1 MSLTGRS
8 KRELTPA
15 EKRNRRVGV
24 ICAATFAA
32 MVGAAYASV
41 PLYKAFCQVTGYD
54 GTVRKAEAAP
64 TEVLGK
70 TLDIRFDANVRD
82 LPWDFQALQT
92 SQTVK
97 IGETKVA
104 LFRVTN
110 RSDKPI
116 TGRAVFNVTPEQ
128 AGAYFEK
135 LSCFCFT
142 DQTIQA
148 GQTVEMPVLYFV
160 DPKYADDPDTKG
172 KGQVTLSYTFYPA
185 VDAKPATTTAKASAA
200 KPASGLGGPAAAG
213 L

>member
-8 KRELTPA
+8 KRPLTHA

-24 ICAATFAA
+24 ICALGFAA

-54 GTVRKAEAAP
+54 GTVRKADVAP
-64 TEVLGK
+64 TQVLGK
-70 TLDIRFDANVRD
+70 TLNIRFDANVRD
-82 LPWDFQALQT
+82 LPWDFAALQT
-92 SQTVK
+92 
-97 IGETKVA
+97 
-104 LFRVTN
+104 N
-110 RSDKPI
+110 HSDKAI

-172 KGQVTLSYTFYPA
+172 KGEVTLSYTFYPA
-185 VDAKPATTTAKASAA
+185 VDAKPAAKVAAAKAG
-200 KPASGLGGPAAAG
+200 KAG
-213 L
+213 

>member
-1 MSLTGRS
+1 MSQIAPSRPPLT
-8 KRELTPA
+8 A
-15 EKRNRRVGV
+15 AQKRNRRVGV
-24 ICAATFAA
+24 ICGLTFAG

-54 GTVRKAEAAP
+54 GTVRQAKAAP

-70 TLDIRFDANVRD
+70 TLSIRFDANVRD
-82 LPWDFQALQT
+82 LPWNFTALQT
-92 SQTVK
+92 AQTVK

-110 RSDKPI
+110 RSDKPM
-116 TGRAVFNVTPEQ
+116 TGRAVFNVVPEQ

-160 DPKYADDPDTKG
+160 DPKYAEDPDTKG
-172 KGQVTLSYTFYPA
+172 KGEVTLSYTFYPA
-185 VDAKPATTTAKASAA
+185 VDAKPAPATAKASAA

>member
-1 MSLTGRS
+1 MSQTAPSRPPLTH
-8 KRELTPA
+8 A
-15 EKRNRRVGV
+15 QKRNRRVGV
-24 ICAATFAA
+24 ICGLAFAG

-54 GTVRKAEAAP
+54 GTVRQAKTAP

-70 TLDIRFDANVRD
+70 TLNIRFDANVRD
-82 LPWDFQALQT
+82 LPWDFTALQT
-92 SQTVK
+92 AQTVK

-110 RSDKPI
+110 RSDKPM
-116 TGRAVFNVTPEQ
+116 TGRAVFNVVPEQ

-142 DQTIQA
+142 DQTTQP

-160 DPKYADDPDTKG
+160 DPKYAEDPDTKG
-172 KGQVTLSYTFYPA
+172 KGEVTLSYTFYPA
-185 VDAKPATTTAKASAA
+185 VDAKPAAVTEKASAG

>member
-1 MSLTGRS
+1 MSQTVPSRPPLS
-8 KRELTPA
+8 PA
-15 EKRNRRVGV
+15 QKRNRRVGV
-24 ICAATFAA
+24 ICGVAFAA

-54 GTVRKAEAAP
+54 GTVRQAKAAP

-70 TLDIRFDANVRD
+70 TLHIRFDANVRD
-82 LPWDFQALQT
+82 LPWDFTALQT
-92 SQTVK
+92 AQTVK

-110 RSDKPI
+110 RSDKPM
-116 TGRAVFNVTPEQ
+116 TGRAVFNVVPEQ

-142 DQTIQA
+142 DQTIQP

-172 KGQVTLSYTFYPA
+172 KGEVTLSYTFYPA

>member
-1 MSLTGRS
+1 MSQTDRS

-15 EKRNRRVGV
+15 QKRNRSLGV
-24 ICAATFAA
+24 ICGVVFAG

-54 GTVRKAEAAP
+54 GTVRKAAAAP
-64 TEVLGK
+64 TAVLGK
-70 TLDIRFDANVRD
+70 TLVIRFDANVRD

-92 SQTVK
+92 AQTVN

-110 RSDKPI
+110 HSDKPV
-116 TGRAVFNVTPEQ
+116 TGRAVFNVVPEQ

-142 DQTIQA
+142 DQTIAA
-148 GQTVEMPVLYFV
+148 GATVEMPVLYFV
-160 DPKYADDPDTKG
+160 DPKYAEDSDTRG
-172 KGQVTLSYTFYPA
+172 KGEVTLSYTFYPA
-185 VDAKPATTTAKASAA
+185 VDAKPAAKSAKASLI

>member
-1 MSLTGRS
+1 
-8 KRELTPA
+8 
-15 EKRNRRVGV
+15 
-24 ICAATFAA
+24 
-32 MVGAAYASV
+32 MVGASYAAV
-41 PLYKAFCQVTGYD
+41 PIYKAFCQATGFD
-54 GTVRKAEAAP
+54 GTTKRAEAAP

-70 TLDIRFDANVRD
+70 TLKIRFDANVRD

-92 SQTVK
+92 SQTIK

-104 LFRVTN
+104 IFRVTN
-110 RSDKPI
+110 HSDKPM
-116 TGRAVFNVTPEQ
+116 TGRAVFNVVPER
-128 AGAYFEK
+128 AGPYFEK

-160 DPKYADDPDTKG
+160 NPKYADDFETRG
-172 KGQVTLSYTFYPA
+172 TGELTLSYTFYPA
-185 VDAKPATTTAKASAA
+185 VDAKPVVAAAKASAA